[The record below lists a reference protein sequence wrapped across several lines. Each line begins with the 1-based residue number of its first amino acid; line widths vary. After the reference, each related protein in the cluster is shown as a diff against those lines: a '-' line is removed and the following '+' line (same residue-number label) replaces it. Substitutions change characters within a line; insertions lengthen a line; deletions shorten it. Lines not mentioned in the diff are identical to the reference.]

1 MAEKLE
7 TGVDLA
13 HDALDLAVMHIRR
26 VADIVSTAVGDL
38 AQEFGDIAWDYRNI
52 ANPEQPTPRD

>member
-7 TGVDLA
+7 AGVDLA
-13 HDALDLAVMHIRR
+13 HDALDLAVMHVRR

-38 AQEFGDIAWDYRNI
+38 AQELGDIAWDYRNI